1 MTRAFA
7 LAFLV
12 AAALSGCGGDARSD
26 APAGSEAPSG
36 RPTAD
41 AAPGAG
47 DDLSEA
53 LFDSLAAV
61 EPGTLDT
68 RRIVTV
74 GGPVTETVYALGL
87 GDRVVGTDA
96 SSLYPE
102 EILSLPRLDYFRAIS
117 AEGVLSLSPTLV
129 LAVEGT
135 GPPGVLEQIRA
146 AGVPVIVTPEVET
159 VEGAER
165 RLLALG
171 RLLGLQDEAVGLA
184 SAMRDELAAA
194 GALRP
199 GPAPRAL
206 FVYARGAGT
215 LLVSGTGNPAD
226 AVLRLAGAENA
237 VDAFEG
243 YQPLTAEAVA
253 GAAPDVI
260 VLPTKSLESIGGL
273 DGLFALPGLA
283 QTPAAA
289 TRRVVTVDD
298 ALLLSFGPRLGE
310 AVAELARGLNA
321 PSAE

>member
-1 MTRAFA
+1 MTKSLA
-7 LAFLV
+7 LAIALV
-12 AAALSGCGGDARSD
+12 AAALSGCGGDARSGG
-26 APAGSEAPSG
+26 AAGAVAGAPSG
-36 RPTAD
+36 VPAD
-41 AAPGAG
+41 A
-47 DDLSEA
+47 SEA
-53 LFDSLAAV
+53 MFATLDGV
-61 EPGTLDT
+61 DVGTLDA

-87 GDRVVGTDA
+87 GGRVVGTDA
-96 SSLYPE
+96 SSLYPD
-102 EILSLPRLDYFRAIS
+102 EILALPRLDYFRAIS

-135 GPPGVLEQIRA
+135 GPPGVVEQIRA
-146 AGVPVIVTPEVET
+146 AGVPVLVTPEVST

-171 RLLGLQDEAVGLA
+171 RVLDAEDAAISLA
-184 SAMRDELAAA
+184 STLRDEVAAA
-194 GALRP
+194 EALRP
-199 GPAPRAL
+199 RPAPRAL

-226 AVLRLAGAENA
+226 AVLRLAGARNV

-310 AVAELARGLNA
+310 AVAELARELSA
-321 PSAE
+321 SAEPAAE